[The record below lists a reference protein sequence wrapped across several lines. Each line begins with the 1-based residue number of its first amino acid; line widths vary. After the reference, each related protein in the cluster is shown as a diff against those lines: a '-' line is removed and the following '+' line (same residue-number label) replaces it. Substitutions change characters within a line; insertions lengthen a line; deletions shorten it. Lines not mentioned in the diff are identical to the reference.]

1 MDNIFTALVRRRTTG
16 VVMEFVLWCVVC
28 FAALLSLIALAM
40 GAGNFVWILLL
51 LTAAGLG
58 VIMAF
63 RLKEVA
69 LLYSVCVFNAILFLI
84 HYLVFSVSYGGGP
97 QTAFSIVL
105 FILTFL
111 LSLAVV
117 ACAFVQFFSRVNM
130 GTVLTILEICNVAL
144 IMIMQ
149 ILMYAAQYVGEDE
162 YYNINTYHRSWMN
175 AKGYWIGTTAF
186 WLILVLIAVFYAYCF
201 WGPVSDRADKLY
213 VSNGGNRGGGGT
225 YAGFRPGMR
234 GVTGAYAGRTI
245 YLDGR
250 TLTIGSSAQF

>member
-16 VVMEFVLWCVVC
+16 VVMEFVLWCIVC

-149 ILMYAAQYVGEDE
+149 ILMYAAQCKRFQQDTFVRTGQFDFSH
-162 YYNINTYHRSWMN
+162 NPI
-175 AKGYWIGTTAF
+175 AF
-186 WLILVLIAVFYAYCF
+186 PSFSCALRLFLSKAWA
-201 WGPVSDRADKLY
+201 
-213 VSNGGNRGGGGT
+213 
-225 YAGFRPGMR
+225 
-234 GVTGAYAGRTI
+234 
-245 YLDGR
+245 
-250 TLTIGSSAQF
+250 